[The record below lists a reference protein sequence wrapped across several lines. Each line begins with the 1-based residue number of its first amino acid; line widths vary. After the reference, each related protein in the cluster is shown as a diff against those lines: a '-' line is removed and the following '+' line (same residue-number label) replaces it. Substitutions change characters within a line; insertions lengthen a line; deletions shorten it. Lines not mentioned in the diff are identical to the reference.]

1 MTTYEQD
8 RAGRKRAE
16 RMLEELV
23 GHAWVDA
30 ESSPSGKAG
39 FRCLYCGHYTNTPAK
54 AVYSPCPK
62 LVEVVTAAREGAD
75 EIRTEA
81 QSHMGLDPRAQP

>member
-1 MTTYEQD
+1 MTTYEQE

-30 ESSPSGKAG
+30 EPSASGKAG
-39 FRCLYCGHYTNTPAK
+39 FRCLYCDHYTNAPVK

-62 LVEVVTAAREGAD
+62 LVETVKRAREGS
-75 EIRTEA
+75 R
-81 QSHMGLDPRAQP
+81 